1 MNKIILQT
9 KGLEKSFGSL
19 QVLNK
24 LDFTIREGE
33 LCSMLGTNGAG
44 KTTLFN
50 ILTHKLKADKG
61 KIYFMGEDITDLP
74 IHEINRRGISRSF
87 QIVSLYPKL
96 TVFESLMGV
105 LITVHK
111 RNMNMFSRAK
121 RHADIRHE
129 SMSILDSV
137 GLTEKA
143 DVVSETLAHGDKRR
157 LDVAIA
163 LASGPKLMLLDE
175 PTAGM
180 SAEET
185 IAMTQ
190 LFKKVRDEHQV
201 TILFSEHDMNV
212 VFAIAERIVVLHQGR
227 LIADGKPEE
236 VRDNPDVI
244 EAYLGGAHVTS

>member
-1 MNKIILQT
+1 
-9 KGLEKSFGSL
+9 
-19 QVLNK
+19 
-24 LDFTIREGE
+24 
-33 LCSMLGTNGAG
+33 MLGTNGAG

-50 ILTHKLKADKG
+50 ILTHKIKADKG

-87 QIVSLYPKL
+87 QIVSIYPKL

-111 RNMNMFSRAK
+111 RNINMFSRAK
-121 RHADIRHE
+121 DHADIRHE
-129 SMSILDSV
+129 SMAILDSV